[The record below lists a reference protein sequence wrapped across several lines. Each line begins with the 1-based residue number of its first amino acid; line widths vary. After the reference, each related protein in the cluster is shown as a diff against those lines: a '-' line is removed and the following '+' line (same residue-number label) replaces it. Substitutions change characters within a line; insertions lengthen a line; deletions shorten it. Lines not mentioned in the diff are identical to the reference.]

1 MFSFS
6 TLSEKS
12 VQFLLYLVYNSLI
25 LVLICKFIIFHNDFE

>member
-12 VQFLLYLVYNSLI
+12 VQFLLDLVYNSLI
-25 LVLICKFIIFHNDFE
+25 LVLICKFIIIHNNFE